1 MLDAWR
7 GGTAPVPGLTLTVIC
22 PSGVCR
28 LITPPGGGHLCAR
41 SALSASWATIAL
53 ATTAARAIR
62 TQGVAFHIVA
72 TPKAK
77 GLLRLVMGHGRSL
90 RIREVRL
97 IGQLISRLRRG

>member
-1 MLDAWR
+1 
-7 GGTAPVPGLTLTVIC
+7 
-22 PSGVCR
+22 
-28 LITPPGGGHLCAR
+28 
-41 SALSASWATIAL
+41 L